1 MKKAV
6 IFDLDGLLI
15 DSEIISYSMYADLL
29 RRYRLPFSLD
39 AYARLYSG
47 KNDLTNMQTLIYT
60 YHLPL
65 TVEREKEYFAKG
77 VALKPGAKELL
88 HFLKN
93 RKVKILLASSSL
105 RERALG
111 ILDQHGITSFF
122 DAMVFGPEIERG
134 KPFPDIFIKAQEKS
148 GESAMDCLVL
158 EDSDAGI
165 RAACGAGIDVIC
177 IPDMKKPDEPFLSAA
192 AAVLPSLLD
201 VPMWL
206 EGGTIGTLPQT
217 PSET

>member
-1 MKKAV
+1 
-6 IFDLDGLLI
+6 
-15 DSEIISYSMYADLL
+15 
-29 RRYRLPFSLD
+29 
-39 AYARLYSG
+39 
-47 KNDLTNMQTLIYT
+47 
-60 YHLPL
+60 
-65 TVEREKEYFAKG
+65 
-77 VALKPGAKELL
+77 
-88 HFLKN
+88 
-93 RKVKILLASSSL
+93 
-105 RERALG
+105 
-111 ILDQHGITSFF
+111 
-122 DAMVFGPEIERG
+122 MVFGPEIERG